1 MILMK
6 NFKLLLLAAICPLL
20 QSCFEDAPVTI
31 ENNAT
36 GDHTELI
43 APKDAYNFKCF
54 SDYEKDVILQNMKL
68 FTQQQLQN
76 RRDSMLSAWGE
87 LMQQKL
93 NIPLDTLSAIYSPET
108 VRQFNYLAKHTDG
121 EVKVVAN
128 ASLVTST
135 IVDIIEKHAEQ
146 NTDIMLVIDKTGSM
160 ADDIQ
165 NIKDGVQQLFKALK
179 LYDGVRVAVAC
190 YGDKNSDGRN
200 WFTFKAFDTDF
211 AAAFN
216 YIYKLK
222 TSGGGDF
229 PESVIDGV
237 YESFTQGFWQS
248 NSKRMVLL
256 LGDAPS
262 HEGARSNHSLSE
274 IVQIST
280 EQKVKMNFYPIVIST
295 ASPTSLVDDDI
306 KPKKLS
312 LIDAVY
318 PNPTKG
324 PLNIQFATDGNYVVE
339 IYNQSGAL
347 VHNSNTNGSF
357 YNFNL
362 PSLTDGLYIVKVIDE
377 KRNYD
382 IKKIIFSTAY

>member
-1 MILMK
+1 MK
-6 NFKLLLLAAICPLL
+6 NFKLLLLAVICPIL
-20 QSCFEDAPVTI
+20 QSCFDDAPVTI
-31 ENNAT
+31 ENNAID
-36 GDHTELI
+36 DHTELI

-54 SDYEKDVILQNMKL
+54 SDYENDVILQNMKL
-68 FTQQQLQN
+68 LTQQQLQN
-76 RRDSMLSAWGE
+76 KRDSMLNAWGK
-87 LMQQKL
+87 LMQQEF

-108 VRQFNYLAKHTDG
+108 VRQFNYLARHTDG

-128 ASLVTST
+128 ASLVTAT
-135 IVDIIEKHAEQ
+135 IVNIIETHAEQ

-165 NIKDGVQQLFKALK
+165 NIKDGVQQLFKVLK
-179 LYDGVRVAVAC
+179 LYNGIRIAVAC
-190 YGDKNSDGRN
+190 YGDKNSDGKN

-211 AAAFN
+211 VAAFN

-237 YESFTQGFWQS
+237 YESFTKGFWQS

-262 HEGARSNHSLSE
+262 HEGALSNHSLSE
-274 IVQIST
+274 IVNMAT

-295 ASPTSLVDDDI
+295 ALPTSLAADI
-306 KPKKLS
+306 EKPKKLS
-312 LIDAVY
+312 LVDAVY

-324 PLNIQFATDGNYVVE
+324 PLNIQFATEGNYVVE

-347 VHNSNTNGSF
+347 VHTNNTSGFF
-357 YNFNL
+357 YTFNL